1 MRRKPSLTKSS
12 GFTLLEL
19 IIVLSILSFLTI
31 NIAINIKNAFRARTK
46 IQSQLESMS
55 RVRDALRIIERDLNL
70 AFHYRDLEEE
80 IRAAVKK
87 STQPQQIGGVP
98 PPPPPFGVPQQAP
111 MDPKEAE
118 RQQNRINP
126 VTHFIGK
133 DDELFF
139 PTLNSNRLEANLQQ
153 ADFIKVGYFI
163 KSCQPPGKEKGSE
176 CLFRKQSPYVE
187 GDIEKGGED
196 VFLLADVTEFE
207 LRYFGRGKQDW
218 NKDWNTKTGDAVTK
232 DAFPQA
238 VEITLTTESEF
249 EGNKRKVSMQIVAG
263 VHFTNNAERA
273 GQGGSP

>member
-1 MRRKPSLTKSS
+1 MRRRQS

-31 NIAINIKNAFRARTK
+31 NIAINLRNAFRARTK

-80 IRAAVKK
+80 IRTAVKK

-98 PPPPPFGVPQQAP
+98 PPPPPFGVPATQQP
-111 MDPKEAE
+111 TDPKEAE
-118 RQQNRINP
+118 RLQNRVNP

-133 DDELFF
+133 DTELYF

-163 KSCQPPGKEKGSE
+163 KSCQPPGREKGSE
-176 CLFRKQSPYVE
+176 CLFRKQSPFVE
-187 GDIEKGGED
+187 GDLEKGGED

-218 NKDWNTKTGDAVTK
+218 NKDWNSKTGDAVTK

-263 VHFTNNAERA
+263 IHFTNNTDRPA
-273 GQGGSP
+273 QGGTQ